1 MYTSL
6 MVRLLENTIKFVLST
21 LRDNLFAFK
30 HMSIFSIS
38 SVSIWFMYVVSI
50 SSINRFVSS
59 AKRRVNN
66 LVDTEGRSLTYK
78 RNKSGPKIDPCVT
91 PHVISFSEDLTL

>member
-1 MYTSL
+1 MYSFHVSFESIMTPRNLTLVTLSKFLPSILIYASL

-21 LRDNLFAFK
+21 LKDNLFAFN

-59 AKRRVNN
+59 AKRRLRN
-66 LVDTEGRSLTYK
+66 LKAMIG
-78 RNKSGPKIDPCVT
+78 
-91 PHVISFSEDLTL
+91 